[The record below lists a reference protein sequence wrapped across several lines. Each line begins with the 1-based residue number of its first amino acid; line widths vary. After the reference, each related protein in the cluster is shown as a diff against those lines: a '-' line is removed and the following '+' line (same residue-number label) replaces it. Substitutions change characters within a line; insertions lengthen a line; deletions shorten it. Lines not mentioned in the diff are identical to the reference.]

1 MTDVK
6 ELARLLREVSILYV
20 EDEDEVRLEVEQL
33 LSLFSNRVVTA
44 SNGDEAYKLFC
55 EKKPHLI
62 ITDIEMPKTNGIEFA
77 KKVREKNL
85 QVPIIMLTAYANTEY
100 LLPAANLNIQAYLI
114 KPLESK
120 SLKESL
126 YQVVELLN
134 LTTNLTSEIA
144 KDLIYDKQNG
154 TLIYQSENA
163 ITLNKKEKIL
173 MDLLVDNKN
182 RVISYSEIENYV
194 WRDYDEVMTSM
205 ALRTIVK
212 NLRRKAPMNF
222 LENISGQGY
231 RLNRY
236 NPSEV

>member
-20 EDEDEVRLEVEQL
+20 EDEDEVRVEVAQL
-33 LSLFSNRVVTA
+33 LSLLSNRVITA

-85 QVPIIMLTAYANTEY
+85 QVPIIMLTAYTNTEY
-100 LLPAANLNIQAYLI
+100 LLPAANLNIQAYLV

-120 SLKESL
+120 SLREAL

-134 LTTNLTSEIA
+134 LTIHLTSEIA

-154 TLIYQSENA
+154 TFIYQAENS
-163 ITLNKKEKIL
+163 ITLNKKEKTL
-173 MDLLVDNKN
+173 MDLLVDNKD
-182 RVISYSEIENYV
+182 RVITYSEIENYV
-194 WRDYDEVMTSM
+194 WKDYDEVMTSM

-212 NLRRKAPMNF
+212 NLRRKSPINF

-231 RLNRY
+231 RLSSY
-236 NPSEV
+236 SSSGI

>member
-55 EKKPHLI
+55 ETKPHLI

-212 NLRRKAPMNF
+212 NLRRKSPMNF

-236 NPSEV
+236 TPSEV